1 MLQIN
6 KKKLRKAGITFGDA
20 KYLYGII
27 TTPTEC
33 FRKTWLFLVP
43 FRQKSKTCTISE
55 YSKGFYP
62 SNDILC
68 YTSARSSDQFNYVES
83 VPVFKIW
90 FGEDYQNYIK
100 RPNTQARLS
109 GVHVFGLNLQEL
121 EKERERKQN
130 SRLLK
135 PFNKLSNSMKT
146 KRVHAFSEHLT
157 VDFKNTAISCFYPND
172 HLDLQEIRFA
182 VQEKTFK
189 ANFGIQDME
198 KENQRNELFIKVID
212 QGPISRDS
220 YQKLAALPRESQQS
234 SVSINEDSNTIND
247 SEVIEEVLKYI
258 RKAGYRKIKDI
269 LLFILLGL
277 INQNVLNP
285 NDPTIHLRLSGIE
298 KYEVLQDVMTLMIN
312 ELNDLVINGL
322 KDSTGKIWKIKPYF
336 SSDWKFLSIILG
348 FNASNANYF
357 CPWYLCTKKD
367 IGNKNKVYTIEKNM
381 NQLNPAFFNHHLSE
395 KPPPGHIKPPLLKI
409 IPLDHYIAD
418 ELHIM
423 LRIWNRLWLL
433 VLQCKID
440 QETQSWAHTSL
451 MGGDKE
457 AVLKS
462 FDFRVIF
469 NEERALLINRLWRD
483 FYQLYKD
490 MKSKET
496 DPTQFANKA
505 KQWLDLF
512 LTPSQ
517 GEPNTITFKMGL
529 YRPKDV
535 TLPVEKKNHEHI
547 SSFFRKTMKDG
558 GKGAERKSAIFEIL
572 HYENRSLYF
581 TQKDTADKYPK
592 PQRIHIKNTN

>member
-1 MLQIN
+1 MFQSSYPASNILKIN
-6 KKKLRKAGITFGDA
+6 QNSIYYT
-20 KYLYGII
+20 YNII
-27 TTPTEC
+27 KE
-33 FRKTWLFLVP
+33 
-43 FRQKSKTCTISE
+43 
-55 YSKGFYP
+55 GFYP
-62 SNDILC
+62 SNNILC
-68 YTSARSSDQFNYVES
+68 YTSARSSDQF
-83 VPVFKIW
+83 KIP
-90 FGEDYQNYIK
+90 FGEDYQNYILSTTLVTNAANTYLQIK
-100 RPNTQARLS
+100 RPNTQVRLS
-109 GVHVFGLNLQEL
+109 GIHVFGLNLQEL

-130 SRLLK
+130 SCLLK

-157 VDFKNTAISCFYPND
+157 VDFKNTAISYLNPND
-172 HLDLQEIRFA
+172 HLNLQEIRFA

-198 KENQRNELFIKVID
+198 KENQRNESFIKVID
-212 QGPISRDS
+212 QGLISRDS
-220 YQKLAALPRESQQS
+220 YRKLAALQSELPRESAIYKTKKKINEQMNQAIPISILNISGQQS
-234 SVSINEDSNTIND
+234 SVSINKDSNTIND
-247 SEVIEEVLKYI
+247 SEVIKEVLKYI

-285 NDPTIHLRLSGIE
+285 NDLTIHLRLSDDGIE
-298 KYEVLQDVMTLMIN
+298 KYEILQEVMTPIIN

-322 KDSTGKIWKIKPYF
+322 KNSTGKIWKIKPYF

-357 CPWYLCTKKD
+357 CPWCLCTKKD

-381 NQLNPAFFNHHLSE
+381 NQLDPAFFNHHSSE

-409 IPLDHYIAD
+409 IPLDYYIAD

-423 LRIWNRLWLL
+423 LRIWDQAVIITEMRRISVTFQFW
-433 VLQCKID
+433 QD

-469 NEERALLINRLWRD
+469 NEEYALLINRLWRD

-512 LTPSQ
+512 LTPS
-517 GEPNTITFKMGL
+517 
-529 YRPKDV
+529 
-535 TLPVEKKNHEHI
+535 
-547 SSFFRKTMKDG
+547 
-558 GKGAERKSAIFEIL
+558 
-572 HYENRSLYF
+572 
-581 TQKDTADKYPK
+581 
-592 PQRIHIKNTN
+592 

>member
-1 MLQIN
+1 MFQSSYPASNILKIN
-6 KKKLRKAGITFGDA
+6 QNST
-20 KYLYGII
+20 YYTYNII
-27 TTPTEC
+27 KE
-33 FRKTWLFLVP
+33 
-43 FRQKSKTCTISE
+43 
-55 YSKGFYP
+55 GFYP

-68 YTSARSSDQFNYVES
+68 YTSARSSDQFKIPDDYMIHTSWGKGISQHMIRCEISYVES

-121 EKERERKQN
+121 EKEHERKQN

-234 SVSINEDSNTIND
+234 SVSINKDSNTIND
-247 SEVIEEVLKYI
+247 SEIIEEVLKYI

-285 NDPTIHLRLSGIE
+285 NDPTIHLRLSGDGIE

-357 CPWYLCTKKD
+357 CPWCLCTKKD

-423 LRIWNRLWLL
+423 LRIWNRYISIW
-433 VLQCKID
+433 QD

-535 TLPVEKKNHEHI
+535 TLYMHVSSN
-547 SSFFRKTMKDG
+547 SSFTQIYGTASTIWIMCFFLQPCRKK
-558 GKGAERKSAIFEIL
+558 KS
-572 HYENRSLYF
+572 
-581 TQKDTADKYPK
+581 
-592 PQRIHIKNTN
+592 